1 MCKHLSA
8 QLKIP
13 DTIWVKI
20 YIKVPALSKS
30 SVEKKFE
37 LPHTGA
43 WVIIQA
49 NILNLHL
56 KAVLNKLCFDKYLPG
71 IPSFLP

>member
-1 MCKHLSA
+1 MPELS
-8 QLKIP
+8 
-13 DTIWVKI
+13 
-20 YIKVPALSKS
+20 SS
-30 SVEKKFE
+30 SVEKKFK
-37 LPHTGA
+37 LLHILA

-56 KAVLNKLCFDKYLPG
+56 KAILNKLCSDKYLPW